1 MKYEVRGYCAKPHAA
16 GRFLPF
22 GSSMQEEGR
31 FMATKPRSGTRG
43 ERFPSDF
50 DACGGF
56 SQRNPRS
63 PTDRRERADGFRART
78 RFRGQKREVSQHRRA
93 SGRARR
99 WDGRAAARRAPS
111 TCALRDAR
119 GVGDGGLARRRSA
132 ASGAVSGRERA
143 QCRARHREPD
153 RARHRSVAVSPPD
166 VTLCDS
172 IPVPMSRFHPD
183 ATLRPDIA
191 LYEDC
196 VNYLRVTK
204 GTRQRIVNSWLQYP
218 DVSRR

>member
-22 GSSMQEEGR
+22 RSSMQEEGR
-31 FMATKPRSGTRG
+31 FLATEPRSGTRG

-78 RFRGQKREVSQHRRA
+78 RFRGQKREVSRHRRMPGLARRWDRRAPKRAERLRA

-99 WDGRAAARRAPS
+99 RGRGFGATS
-111 TCALRDAR
+111 ER
-119 GVGDGGLARRRSA
+119 GVGARRRGRELLTLERGFAASHARHPFARSAVAPLPRGRGRAQRRARHGVVARVMA
-132 ASGAVSGRERA
+132 ASGAV
-143 QCRARHREPD
+143 
-153 RARHRSVAVSPPD
+153 
-166 VTLCDS
+166 
-172 IPVPMSRFHPD
+172 
-183 ATLRPDIA
+183 
-191 LYEDC
+191 
-196 VNYLRVTK
+196 
-204 GTRQRIVNSWLQYP
+204 
-218 DVSRR
+218 

>member
-111 TCALRDAR
+111 ACALGDAR

-132 ASGAVSGRERA
+132 TAGRGRA
-143 QCRARHREPD
+143 QRQVWHREPD
-153 RARHRSVAVSPPD
+153 RILPAASRQQQGSTPAPP
-166 VTLCDS
+166 
-172 IPVPMSRFHPD
+172 
-183 ATLRPDIA
+183 
-191 LYEDC
+191 
-196 VNYLRVTK
+196 
-204 GTRQRIVNSWLQYP
+204 
-218 DVSRR
+218 RR

>member
-1 MKYEVRGYCAKPHAA
+1 MRFGDIALSLTPLAGSFRLDPPCRRKGDFWPRNRVLARAGGVFPPISTLVEALAKEIPGRRRTVANAPTVFVPERGFVAKN
-16 GRFLPF
+16 
-22 GSSMQEEGR
+22 E
-31 FMATKPRSGTRG
+31 
-43 ERFPSDF
+43 
-50 DACGGF
+50 
-56 SQRNPRS
+56 
-63 PTDRRERADGFRART
+63 
-78 RFRGQKREVSQHRRA
+78 RFRGIGACRDSRDVGIGGPRS
-93 SGRARR
+93 
-99 WDGRAAARRAPS
+99 APS
-111 TCALRDAR
+111 ACALRDAR

-132 ASGAVSGRERA
+132 ASGAVPGRGRA

-204 GTRQRIVNSWLQYP
+204 GARQRIVNSWLQYP

>member
-132 ASGAVSGRERA
+132 TAGRGRA
-143 QCRARHREPD
+143 QRQVRHREPD